1 MVGNMEDFRKESW
14 SIRPMLDV
22 PDLFPPAV
30 MFSILD
36 FDPRTK
42 FRDRVNRMSETQN
55 QQRLEPIPPV
65 SPQLVRQSLLSA
77 AWDSVFRDVPGDTM
91 GLLFCRNAAQS
102 AKTEVDDQSAPPV
115 VRAHMVGFMSTEPV
129 GTKWVVTRAARC
141 GDKPVCWCKP
151 VEVEKGKIADVQ
163 LTEQDMIDLESL

>member
-1 MVGNMEDFRKESW
+1 MVDGSEFFNKGGW

-42 FRDRVNRMSETQN
+42 FRDRVNRMSESQN
-55 QQRLEPIPPV
+55 QQKMPTPPIT
-65 SPQLVRQSLLSA
+65 PQLLRQSLLSA
-77 AWDSVFRDVPGDTM
+77 AWDSVFRDVPGDKVA
-91 GLLFCRNAAQS
+91 LLYYRNATQNVR
-102 AKTEVDDQSAPPV
+102 TEVDDQGAAPV
-115 VRAHMVGFMSTEPV
+115 VRTHMVGIMSTDPV
-129 GTKWVVTRAARC
+129 GTKWLVTRATRF

-151 VEVEKGKIADVQ
+151 VEVEKGKSIDVK
-163 LTEQDMIDLESL
+163 LTEQDMIDLETI